1 VSKYQPIPLGVLFD
15 TYAEGGQP
23 TAFHLSRPFDIGP
36 DAGTEHDIGA
46 LAGLVRSAAGWL
58 HAAGARPGARVAIV
72 KPNHW
77 DYVLLACS
85 AARLGA
91 IPAMV
96 SGRLRPEVLRI
107 LLERLD
113 PSVLVTTAPILEA
126 GERAGIDL
134 AGLAKQVLTLD
145 APAPGAVHVADYGA
159 ADPPAARPRQTHEP
173 MIITHTSGTTGAP
186 KLVVH
191 SADTI
196 MGHLGRTESI
206 RWPIVSM
213 RREDTVAT
221 AIAFPHMR
229 IIPWTTGTLRLGPR
243 KALFVSGSQPDEAAR
258 LFAAHPPTYLEALPN
273 TYLLWERLAESRA
286 GAPTVFSRVRLYV
299 STFDAMHPP
308 TIRRFLHAS
317 RHRFPVWLQGW
328 GQSETGPLTFRLLTR
343 RALARRG
350 ERNPTTRDVGRPIP
364 FFTGLRAVAPETLR
378 RVRPGRPGVVLVRT
392 RGRCLDYVGE
402 RHRWQHKANG
412 AWWNTGDVA
421 VRTLTGK
428 FRLLD
433 REVDVIPGASC
444 VEIEDILAD
453 RIPEVLEAVIIGLP
467 GRPPVPVIC
476 TEDGRLDEARW
487 AQATRDLP
495 RLAAPV
501 VLGWDDIP
509 RTGTGKVRRPEL
521 RDQIGGDP
529 DATFGTGQWT

>member
-1 VSKYQPIPLGVLFD
+1 VSRFAPIPLGVLFD
-15 TYAEGGQP
+15 THAERRQP
-23 TAFHLSRPFDIGP
+23 TEFHLSRPFDIAPHG
-36 DAGTEHDIGA
+36 GTQHDIGA
-46 LAGLVRSAAGWL
+46 LAALVRAVAGWL
-58 HAAGARPGARVAIV
+58 HAAGARPGNRVAIV

-77 DYVLLACS
+77 DYVLLACA

-96 SGRLRPEVLRI
+96 SGRLAPDVLRI
-107 LLERLD
+107 VLDRLA
-113 PSVLVTTAPILEA
+113 SVLVTTAPILES
-126 GERAGIDL
+126 GDRVGVDL

-145 APAPGAVHVADYGA
+145 APAPGAVHVADLGEVDA
-159 ADPPAARPRQTHEP
+159 PAARPRSAHEP

-206 RWPIVSM
+206 RWPLVSM
-213 RREDTVAT
+213 RRGDTVAT

-243 KALFVSGSQPDEAAR
+243 KALLVAGPEPDVAAG

-273 TYLLWERLAESRA
+273 TYLLWDRLTEPPDGR
-286 GAPTVFSRVRLYV
+286 PTVFSDVRLYV

-308 TIRRFLHAS
+308 TVRRFLHAS
-317 RHRFPVWLQGW
+317 RRRLPVWLQGW

-343 RALARRG
+343 RALAKPG

-364 FFTGLRAVAPETLR
+364 FFTGLRAVDPQTMATVR
-378 RVRPGRPGVVLVRT
+378 RGKPGVVLVRT

-402 RHRWQHKANG
+402 ENRWQHKADG
-412 AWWNTGDVA
+412 EWWNTGDVA
-421 VRTLTGK
+421 VRMPTGK

-444 VEIEDILAD
+444 VELEDILAD
-453 RIPEVLEAVIIGLP
+453 RLPEVLEAVIIGVPGQLP
-467 GRPPVPVIC
+467 MPVLC
-476 TEDGRLDEARW
+476 TDDGQLDDGRWAR
-487 AQATRDLP
+487 ATRDLP

-521 RDQIGGDP
+521 RDRLGG
-529 DATFGTGQWT
+529 AASTFGTGQWT